1 MSVLSFVRTVLR
13 VVVGI
18 AGVLVLV
25 MGLIKDTDPSTFRS
39 AIESHEL
46 LPVWSIEFVAWG
58 VAISEVT
65 LGAGVVFAVT
75 TSARA
80 SALGSLGLSM
90 FLLAMTVY
98 AAALWVDPPP
108 APVSCGCMPIAPLVD
123 SWQPITMRNATLTAL
138 AAICT
143 LVLLSKQSSEERT
156 ALVST

>member
-18 AGVLVLV
+18 VGVLVLV
-25 MGLIKDTDPSTFRS
+25 MGLIKATDPSTFRS

-123 SWQPITMRNATLTAL
+123 SWQPITRRNATLTAL